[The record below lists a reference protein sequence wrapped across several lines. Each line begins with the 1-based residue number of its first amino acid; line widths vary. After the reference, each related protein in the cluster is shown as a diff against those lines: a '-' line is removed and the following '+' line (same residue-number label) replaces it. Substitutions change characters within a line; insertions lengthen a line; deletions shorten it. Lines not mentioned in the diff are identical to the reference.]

1 MTHDCNNDN
10 SFPPLQKKS
19 PHDSDDEGSAIFCGA
34 PDSPWDPSKAERLS
48 MDNVEGAA
56 YAGGNIDV
64 KGITKEAFERA
75 IVLLSTLAIDGAK
88 GTLHSVRSLRN
99 RALQKTAPV
108 DTLWKK
114 AVPLTPE
121 EHRNAAVE
129 RTADKLGGTLRD
141 DMRVIL
147 LSLTGVGMPAAVVQP
162 MWLRLRRSALV
173 CELLGHDA
181 RERKGEIIGAAFAV
195 YSAGA
200 PVENAISLLWKMYC
214 GNGIMKF
221 LPVGAIV
228 SGLVDTQGRA
238 EAYVVDCFR
247 PESRLFAKEEWDG
260 VPLEKVSLGRAVG
273 AVGGF
278 AATQVDRGMKVAQK
292 KTSKKASKVATA
304 VAEKSGDLAIRG
316 VVRARLAASR
326 VKGKMSE
333 KIGHIHENMGHQ

>member
-1 MTHDCNNDN
+1 MTHDCNNDI

-19 PHDSDDEGSAIFCGA
+19 PHDSDDEGNAIFEA
-34 PDSPWDPSKAERLS
+34 PDPPWDPSKAERPPV
-48 MDNVEGAA
+48 DTVEGAA
-56 YAGGNIDV
+56 DAGGNIDV

-75 IVLLSTLAIDGAK
+75 IVLLSTLAVDGVK

-99 RALQKTAPV
+99 RALQKTAPA

-121 EHRNAAVE
+121 EHRDATVE

-147 LSLTGVGMPAAVVQP
+147 LSLTGVGMPVALAQP
-162 MWLRLRRSALV
+162 MWLRLRRSALL
-173 CELLGHDA
+173 CELYGHDA

-200 PVENAISLLWKMYC
+200 PVENAVSLLWKMYC
-214 GNGIMKF
+214 RNGVMKF

-228 SGLVDTQGRA
+228 SGLVDTQGKA

-247 PESRLFAKEEWDG
+247 PESRLFAREEWDG

-278 AATQVDRGMKVAQK
+278 AATQVDRGMKAAQK

-333 KIGHIHENMGHQ
+333 RIGHIHENRGHQ